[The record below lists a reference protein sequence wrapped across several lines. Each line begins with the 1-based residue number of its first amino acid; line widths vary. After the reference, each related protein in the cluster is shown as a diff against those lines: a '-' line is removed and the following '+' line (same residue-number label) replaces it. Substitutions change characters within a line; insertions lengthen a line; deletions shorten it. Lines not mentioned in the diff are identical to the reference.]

1 MITTVTLNAAIDKTY
16 EMASFHIHQVNRTK
30 TAFSE
35 PGGKG
40 INVAKVLHALNVP
53 VTASGIVGGFNGKQI
68 CMLLDKIGLQHDFV
82 HIQDESRLCLNI
94 IEPSGEQTEIL
105 ESGPEVSRT
114 DWEALKEKF
123 LQLITN
129 SETVVLSGSL
139 PMGLPKG
146 AYGELI
152 KMARLKTRVI
162 LDTSGPAL
170 EEALAAKPYMIKPNE
185 QEFEDILGRSVSDE
199 AEMAKILNEWKTYG
213 IPVVV
218 VTLGDRGAMVL
229 ANGEIYKVTAPTIS
243 AVNPVG
249 SGDAFTAGMASG
261 FEKGWPIEE
270 TLKLA
275 AATGAA
281 NALEAKAGVIDLKKL
296 ERLKNEVQIEKR

>member
-68 CMLLDKIGLQHDFV
+68 CMLLDEIGLQHDFV

-94 IEPSGEQTEIL
+94 IEPAGEQTEIL

-170 EEALAAKPYMIKPNE
+170 EEALAAKPFMIKPNE

>member
-68 CMLLDKIGLQHDFV
+68 CMLLDEIGLQHDFV

-94 IEPSGEQTEIL
+94 IEPAGEQTEIL
-105 ESGPEVSRT
+105 ESGPGVSRT

-170 EEALAAKPYMIKPNE
+170 EEALSAKPYMIKPNE

>member
-68 CMLLDKIGLQHDFV
+68 CMLLDEIGLQHDFV

-94 IEPSGEQTEIL
+94 IEPAGEQTEIL
-105 ESGPEVSRT
+105 ESGPGVSRT

-170 EEALAAKPYMIKPNE
+170 EEALAAKPFMIKPNE